1 MTIMRIRSTPGGH
14 DEYGDPVTST
24 EATCELHGCAV
35 APRTTADTK
44 GRARGGV
51 VEGLT
56 LYCPPGTDL
65 VATDAVEV
73 SGVRY
78 RIDGEVGVWSSPFGG
93 DVGGLEVALTRAAG

>member
-1 MTIMRIRSTPGGH
+1 MTIMRIRSTSGGH
-14 DEYGDPVTST
+14 DEYGDPIESTETST
-24 EATCELHGCAV
+24 ELHGCAV
-35 APRTTADTK
+35 APRTSADTA
-44 GRARGGV
+44 GRARNGV

-93 DVGGLEVALTRAAG
+93 DVGGIEVALTRAAG